1 MRPPFT
7 VFMFSRYWNVKLLST
22 LPGIIARHLCHWEWG
37 NKSFNWTGRC
47 TTYENI
53 FASVLLYSLHSLFS
67 WEIIHRDRQQM
78 VQGILGQVGGRTSLS
93 LSRSKRDGGVPLS
106 SPGSCDVDLWLQAAR
121 TRSLM
126 PEMWSLRE
134 WPVGLVRDN
143 SLCDFCRG
151 QGDTSIRCS

>member
-7 VFMFSRYWNVKLLST
+7 IFVFSRCWNVKLLAT
-22 LPGIIARHLCHWEWG
+22 LLGKIARHWSHWED

-47 TTYENI
+47 TTSENI
-53 FASVLLYSLHSLFS
+53 FAAVSLYSLHNLFS
-67 WEIIHRDRQQM
+67 WEIIHRGWQQM

-93 LSRSKRDGGVPLS
+93 LRRPKRDGGVPLS

-126 PEMWSLRE
+126 PEIWSLRE

-143 SLCDFCRG
+143 SLCGFCRG
-151 QGDTSIRCS
+151 QGDSSIRCS